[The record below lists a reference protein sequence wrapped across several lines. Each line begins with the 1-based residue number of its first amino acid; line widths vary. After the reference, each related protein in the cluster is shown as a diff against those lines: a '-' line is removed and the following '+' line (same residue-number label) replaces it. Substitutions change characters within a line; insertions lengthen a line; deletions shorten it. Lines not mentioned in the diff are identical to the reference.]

1 MNLSLSRLPRAQRYI
16 AMVVADAIVL
26 PCALWSALALRLG
39 QWSIEPPLG
48 WWMYA
53 LTVVISLPVF
63 LRLGLYRAVIRY
75 FEVQAFKAV
84 LTAAGIAATLF
95 TCLALLIAPNA
106 MPAGTY
112 VIYAVLSASYAA
124 LTRLLARQLLRRETV
139 RRERIRVGVYGAGA
153 AGRQMVQAMR
163 QGTEYQPVVWIDDN
177 PKLVGRSVLGM
188 PIMNREQF
196 LASGD
201 SLELGLVVVAIP
213 SLTAGARAEL
223 LRLLGELR
231 VEVRLLPG
239 VAEMI
244 RGETDVVEHREV
256 RPEDLL
262 GRDAVMLDQ
271 SALESF
277 LHGKVVMVTG
287 GGGSIGSELCRQI
300 VQYRPSKLVLFE
312 MSEFA
317 LYALREE
324 FSTVWPELELVCL
337 TGDVKNAD
345 RVGYVMNHYRPAV
358 VFHAAAYKHV
368 PLMEQLNA
376 WEAVRNNAYG
386 SLVVGRAAVAAGVQK
401 FVLVST
407 DKAVNPTNVMGATKR
422 LAEMTCQALHSLGKT
437 QFEMVRFGN
446 VLGSSGSV
454 IPKFRQQIAQ
464 KGPITVTHPDIV
476 RYFMSIPEAAQLVLQ
491 SGCMG
496 HGGEVFVLDMGE
508 PVRIVDLARNMIR
521 LSGYTE
527 EQIGIEFTG
536 LRPGEK
542 LYEELLADSE
552 STRPTHHPKI
562 RVARVQDAP
571 EGWCDMLAAWVEGNA
586 YIEDA
591 AVRQRLGELVPEYKA
606 WKESPP
612 AVPRA

>member
-1 MNLSLSRLPRAQRYI
+1 
-16 AMVVADAIVL
+16 MVVADAIVL

-39 QWSIEPPLG
+39 QWEIQPPIP
-48 WWMYA
+48 WWLYA
-53 LTVVISLPVF
+53 LTVAVSLPIF
-63 LRLGLYRAVIRY
+63 LRMGLYRAVIRY
-75 FEVQAFKAV
+75 FEVRAFKAV
-84 LTAAGIAATLF
+84 LTAAGVAAALF
-95 TCLALLIAPNA
+95 TCIALLTAPNA
-106 MPAGTY
+106 LPAGAY
-112 VIYAVLSASYAA
+112 VIYAILSASYAA
-124 LTRLLARQLLRRETV
+124 LTRLLARQLLRRETAQRDFV
-139 RRERIRVGVYGAGA
+139 RVGVYGAGA

-163 QGTEYQPVVWIDDN
+163 QGSEYLPVVWIDDN
-177 PKLVGRSVLGM
+177 PRLDGRTVMGM
-188 PIMNREQF
+188 PIVSRDHF
-196 LASGD
+196 LAHAD
-201 SLELGLVVVAIP
+201 ALDLGLVVVAIP
-213 SLTAGARAEL
+213 SLSAGARSDL
-223 LRLLGELR
+223 LRSLGNLR

-244 RGETDVVEHREV
+244 HGETDAIEHREV

-271 SALESF
+271 SALEGF

-287 GGGSIGSELCRQI
+287 AGGSIGSELCRQI
-300 VQYRPSKLVLFE
+300 VQYRPARLVLYE

-324 FSTVWPELELVCL
+324 FTTLWPAIELVCL
-337 TGDVKNAD
+337 TGDVKNPA
-345 RVGYVMNHYRPAV
+345 RVSYVMTHYRPSV

-386 SLVVGRAAVAAGVQK
+386 SLVVGRAAVEAGVEK

-491 SGCMG
+491 SACMG
-496 HGGEVFVLDMGE
+496 CGGEVFVLDMGE

-542 LYEELLADSE
+542 LFEELLADSE

-571 EGWCDMLAAWVEGNA
+571 VGWCAMLANWVETNPHVDD
-586 YIEDA
+586 E
-591 AVRQRLGELVPEYKA
+591 AVRARLSKLVPEYKA
-606 WKESPP
+606 WKE
-612 AVPRA
+612 